1 MSEPILR
8 TLTVPVEYAGQRLD
22 QVLAEL
28 LSDFSRT
35 RIKEWIEAGQVLVD
49 GEKLRPKDKVL
60 GGEQVRV
67 SAPSIEEA
75 VGRRAGADRAG
86 DRPPGSPHLR
96 AQQARRAGRASRRR
110 QRRRHPAERAAA
122 PGPEARAGTA
132 GGHRASA
139 RQGHERADGRRSHAR
154 SAHRAGARHRSA
166 RGGTRVRS
174 SLRWA

>member
-1 MSEPILR
+1 MSEPIQR

-67 SAPSIEEA
+67 SGGGRG
-75 VGRRAGADRAG
+75 GRRGRGGADRAG
-86 DRPPGSPHLR
+86 RRPQDRHIFVLNKPPGWSCIR
-96 AQQARRAGRASRRR
+96 APATRPAPCRTHCSIWIRSSRKCRGRESCIGSTRIRAG
-110 QRRRHPAERAAA
+110 
-122 PGPEARAGTA
+122 
-132 GGHRASA
+132 
-139 RQGHERADGRRSHAR
+139 
-154 SAHRAGARHRSA
+154 
-166 RGGTRVRS
+166 
-174 SLRWA
+174 

>member
-1 MSEPILR
+1 MSEPIQR

-67 SAPSIEEA
+67 SAVVEEA
-75 VGRRAGADRAG
+75 GGVEAEQIELDVVHQDRHIFVLNK
-86 DRPPGSPHLR
+86 PPGLVVHRHSS
-96 AQQARRAGRASRRR
+96 AGPTQPLPVPLATK
-110 QRRRHPAERAAA
+110 QCPATRAA
-122 PGPEARAGTA
+122 P
-132 GGHRASA
+132 
-139 RQGHERADGRRSHAR
+139 
-154 SAHRAGARHRSA
+154 
-166 RGGTRVRS
+166 
-174 SLRWA
+174 